1 MSNFIGDVFCNLTKC
16 VEVEVTLLT
25 ASDDDFIIDV
35 QMVDVINCG
44 IAPIMLTGEL
54 DSAFEDLEVFLL
66 SIAEN
71 PIYGIGFHSI
81 ATVYI
86 RGVEPSK
93 CMKI

>member
-1 MSNFIGDVFCNLTKC
+1 M
-16 VEVEVTLLT
+16 EVTLLT

-35 QMVDVINCG
+35 QMVDVDNCG
-44 IAPIMLTGEL
+44 MATLMVTGEL
-54 DSAFEDLEVFLL
+54 DSAFEDLEVFHL

-86 RGVEPSK
+86 RGVEPSE
-93 CMKI
+93 